1 MKRGF
6 LLACAAALCGCTTS
20 FDEGLLVDS
29 SGPRDQQAAESA
41 DSDQGGDTVDSR
53 DAYTGEGKAPLGSIC
68 EDDGHCASGICAS
81 GTCCQTSCSQLCY
94 RCNLEG
100 QCVPVP
106 AGSDPLSQ
114 CAKDAA
120 STCDQDGTC
129 DGKGACRLYSTST
142 TCQSTCSGDSVQRK
156 KCDGKG
162 ACAGSTTTTDC
173 SPYTC
178 DSSANTCYTSCS
190 GDEECAE
197 SFACKGQFCK

>member
-1 MKRGF
+1 VLG
-6 LLACAAALCGCTTS
+6 GCTVS
-20 FDEGLLVDS
+20 FDEGLLTDS
-29 SGPRDQQAAESA
+29 SGPRDQQSAESA
-41 DSDQGGDTVDSR
+41 DSDLQPGDTFDPR

-68 EDDGHCASGICAS
+68 ADDGQCASGFCA
-81 GTCCQTSCSQLCY
+81 GTVCCESACAQTCY

-100 QCVPVP
+100 MCIPVP

-114 CAKDAA
+114 CAKQAS
-120 STCDQDGTC
+120 STCGQDGSC

-142 TCQSTCSGDSVQRK
+142 TCQTTCVGDSIQRK

-173 SPYTC
+173 APYTC
-178 DSSANTCYTSCS
+178 NGTTKTCYSSCS

-197 SFACKGQFCK
+197 SFSCKGQSCK